1 MGSPWDR
8 ITDDAY
14 KKWLLQAMEEG
25 EYNQLGP
32 VERRTLLTQFQ
43 QQQQPQQQ
51 RKFRVV
57 VSLSHCIDVACFL
70 FSSDTHVPH
79 PFIMLTPA
87 PTSISTN

>member
-14 KKWLLQAMEEG
+14 KKWLLQAMEDG

-43 QQQQPQQQ
+43 QQQQLQPQQQ

-57 VSLSHCIDVACFL
+57 VMWTLH
-70 FSSDTHVPH
+70 SSFVR
-79 PFIMLTPA
+79 
-87 PTSISTN
+87 

>member
-14 KKWLLQAMEEG
+14 KKWLLQAMEDG

-43 QQQQPQQQ
+43 QQNG
-51 RKFRVV
+51 KT
-57 VSLSHCIDVACFL
+57 SLVRFVCC
-70 FSSDTHVPH
+70 
-79 PFIMLTPA
+79 
-87 PTSISTN
+87 